1 MFGINLVGQTLQGHY
16 YIKQK
21 LGEGGFGETYLAEDK
36 SKFDKLCVVKRLK
49 PQNQSILRWV
59 QQAFEQEARML
70 GNLGKHPQIPQL
82 LAYFEEDQE
91 FFLVQEFI
99 DGDNLRKQFSPGVG
113 WSENQVTFLLQS
125 ILEVLE
131 FVHQHGVIHRDI
143 KPENIIIR
151 RKDSQIFLIDFGA
164 VKQTTTQ
171 VFNTQG
177 QLTATTAIVGTPG
190 YMPME
195 QINGHPGLCS
205 DIYAVGMIGIE
216 ALTGMFPSNIPRD
229 SNSLELVWR
238 NQAQVRN
245 EVADVLNKMVH
256 YHHSKRYK
264 SGAEALQ
271 AVRVLT
277 KTYVS
282 LPPPPPPPPPPLP
295 VQEYA
300 DFSTRLV
307 ADIIDRTILIVGSV
321 IWDLITETSVTNP
334 DEAEFWGRLFGAYII
349 LAFLYCPVMESSN
362 FQGTL
367 GKKLLGITVTD
378 INGNKLSFEQAA
390 KRHSMK
396 LWSHLTI
403 WIGFFMAGWTN
414 KKQALHDKIC
424 KTLVLRNK

>member
-1 MFGINLVGQTLQGHY
+1 MFGTNLVGQTLQGHY

-21 LGEGGFGETYLAEDK
+21 LGEGTFGETYLAEDK

-70 GNLGKHPQIPQL
+70 ENLGKHPQIPEL
-82 LAYFEEDQE
+82 LAYFQERQE

-99 DGDNLRKQFSPGVG
+99 DGDNLRQQFTSGVG
-113 WSENQVTFLLQS
+113 WNENQVTFLLQS

-131 FVHQHGVIHRDI
+131 FVHQHRVIHRDL

-151 RKDSQIFLIDFGA
+151 KKDNQVFIIEFGS
-164 VKQTTTQ
+164 VKQTTNQ
-171 VFNTQG
+171 IFNTQG

-216 ALTGMFPSNIPRD
+216 ALTGIFPSNIPRD
-229 SNSLELVWR
+229 SNTLELIWR
-238 NQAQVRN
+238 NQVQVRN
-245 EVADVLNKMVH
+245 EVANVLNRMVH
-256 YHHSKRYK
+256 YHHSKRYQ

-271 AVRVLT
+271 AVRELT
-277 KTYVS
+277 KTIYVS
-282 LPPPPPPPPPPLP
+282 PPPPPTPPP

-300 DFSTRLV
+300 GFSTRLV
-307 ADIIDRTILIVGSV
+307 ADIIDRTILIIASV
-321 IWDLITETSVTNP
+321 IWDLITQPTGNNA
-334 DEAEFWGRLFGAYII
+334 DQAEFWGRLLGAYII
-349 LAFLYCPVMESSN
+349 LGFLYCPVMESSN
-362 FQGTL
+362 FQGSL

-378 INGNKLSFEQAA
+378 INGNKLSFEQAR
-390 KRHSMK
+390 KIHSMK
-396 LWSHLTI
+396 LLSHLTI

-414 KKQALHDKIC
+414 KKQALHDKI
-424 KTLVLRNK
+424 